1 MSDDDPGSSRPNLE
15 PPRLFG
21 RARRA
26 DDSSEPEDEEPT
38 ELELPPEGG
47 SDADDEPT
55 AVEPFSDSTWMF
67 EPLGEDEPQPEPDPE
82 PPPEPVTSVLPAEA
96 GTPLFADE
104 VEEAAPPPRRERK
117 DRRAETTLPS
127 GGGWVAAALT
137 GVAIGLLLVG
147 MTAGAL
153 KGCESVRGTS
163 TCGGWGVPLLLII
176 LVALIVL
183 GGLILRLFHV
193 PDPVT
198 TSFLAVGMVAV
209 IALLALL
216 DVLLSPWMLVVIPA
230 ISLAM
235 YLLAY
240 WVTTA
245 FVEPA
250 KEPADR

>member
-1 MSDDDPGSSRPNLE
+1 MSDDDQGSSRPNLE
-15 PPRLFG
+15 PPKLFG

-26 DDSSEPEDEEPT
+26 DGTSEPEDDSAADEEPT
-38 ELELPPEGG
+38 
-47 SDADDEPT
+47 
-55 AVEPFSDSTWMF
+55 VEPLTDSTWMF
-67 EPLGEDEPQPEPDPE
+67 QPVDEPELETEPDLEPE
-82 PPPEPVTSVLPAEA
+82 PEPVTSVLPAEA

-104 VEEAAPPPRRERK
+104 VEEAPPPPRRERK
-117 DRRAETTLPS
+117 DRRAETTAPNVA
-127 GGGWVAAALT
+127 GWVAAALT

-176 LVALIVL
+176 LAALIVL

-250 KEPADR
+250 KEPADH